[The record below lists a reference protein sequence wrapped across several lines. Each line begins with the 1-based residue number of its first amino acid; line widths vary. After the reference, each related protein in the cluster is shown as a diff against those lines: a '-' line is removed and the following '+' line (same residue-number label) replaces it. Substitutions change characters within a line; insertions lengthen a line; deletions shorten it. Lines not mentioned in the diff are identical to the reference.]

1 MLFQNKY
8 KEDGKKSL
16 SQSIYSQLPE
26 TSDTQFAKT
35 VSQTQ
40 SEVRQDR
47 ERCYFFDTGDI
58 LVRMR
63 SCWAV
68 TDYYGLYGSRW
79 STGSPG
85 REETVALCT
94 LLYLRHWRPS
104 TLERPPSYRVR
115 YNHTRTHTHTHT
127 HLSVVFRVSDLICYL
142 LSQHK
147 AWNTQGHKRES
158 VRQF

>member
-1 MLFQNKY
+1 MKCVYGIHVLYFVCIGFLFPFLLQNKY
-8 KEDGKKSL
+8 KEDGKKNL

-68 TDYYGLYGSRW
+68 TDYYGLYGSR
-79 STGSPG
+79 
-85 REETVALCT
+85 
-94 LLYLRHWRPS
+94 
-104 TLERPPSYRVR
+104 
-115 YNHTRTHTHTHT
+115 
-127 HLSVVFRVSDLICYL
+127 
-142 LSQHK
+142 
-147 AWNTQGHKRES
+147 
-158 VRQF
+158 